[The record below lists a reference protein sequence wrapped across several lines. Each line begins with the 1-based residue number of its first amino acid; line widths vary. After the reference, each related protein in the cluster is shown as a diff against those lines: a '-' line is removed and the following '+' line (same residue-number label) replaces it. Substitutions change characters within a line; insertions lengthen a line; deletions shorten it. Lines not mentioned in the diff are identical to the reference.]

1 MQHDLF
7 SKSEHKSYP
16 FAAWYIENISKI
28 AGIDEAGRGPLAGP
42 VVAAAVVLDP
52 STTFLAE
59 LGDSKKLS
67 EKKRDVLFDLIHQEA
82 ITVGVSVVSPAEI
95 DQLNI
100 LQATLLG
107 MKNAF
112 ARAEQERG
120 RNILGAIVDGNQR
133 VMLPHRVV
141 QHTLV
146 GGDAKCPSVMAASI
160 IAKVT
165 RDRLMKKA
173 DIDYPAY
180 GFGKHKGYGTKAH
193 ISALQEHGPCELHR
207 TSFRPVK
214 DALVKA
220 EGRLSVTTTTEVGRT
235 GEDEASNFLKA
246 QGVSIL
252 EKNYKMARG
261 EIDLIGMDQN
271 TLCFV
276 EVKTLRKAGFKPA
289 HHQVNARKQ
298 KHLIQAAQ
306 SYLQRH
312 QRYRDHSCRF
322 DVISVEGPVERPQ
335 IQWHRAAFE
344 SPVKGI

>member
-7 SKSEHKSYP
+7 SKSGPQSYP
-16 FAAWYIENISKI
+16 FAPWYLENINKI

-42 VVAAAVVLDP
+42 VVAAAVVLNP

-67 EKKRDVLFDLIHQEA
+67 EKKRDLLFELIQQEA
-82 ITVGVSVVSPAEI
+82 ISVGVSVVSPADI
-95 DQLNI
+95 DDLNI

-107 MKNAF
+107 MRNAF
-112 ARAEQERG
+112 ARAEREQD

-133 VMLPHRVV
+133 VMLPQRVV

-165 RDRLMKKA
+165 RDRLMQKA
-173 DIDYPAY
+173 DIDYPVY
-180 GFGKHKGYGTKAH
+180 GFAQHKGYGTKAH
-193 ISALQEHGPCELHR
+193 LMALKAHGPCELHR
-207 TSFRPVK
+207 KSFRPVK
-214 DALVKA
+214 EALIQN
-220 EGRLSVTTTTEVGRT
+220 EGCFSMPTTTDVGRT
-235 GEDEASNFLKA
+235 GEDEASKFLKS
-246 QGVSIL
+246 QGVNIL

-261 EIDLIGMDQN
+261 EIDLIGMDQD

-276 EVKTLRKAGFKPA
+276 EVKTLRKSGIKPA

-298 KHLIQAAQ
+298 KNIIRAAE

-322 DVISVEGPVERPQ
+322 DVISVEGPSDHPQ
-335 IQWHRAAFE
+335 IQWHQAAFE